1 MRAGGFILSVSPLSC
16 YSWLIMADA
25 RPIHTIALFPKL
37 QADTAA
43 AVYILKAFGETAF
56 PGIRNAQMV
65 FWSAS
70 KEGKTPAQWE
80 QEGYLLIDLGGQFD
94 HHHANQESG
103 RRTECV
109 ATLVA
114 KHLGVENH
122 PALKKLL
129 AWAKRDDLEGKGTIS
144 PDALDRA
151 FGLSGIIMSLNREY
165 AANPTRTLNILLE
178 IIHAHVRE
186 EFRRQVEF
194 PQEWQTL
201 QKTGKGKL
209 LNLKQGNAELRAAI
223 LESDNTSLP
232 GFLRAAEDVD
242 LIVQRRSSGH
252 TNIITKQLRSIDL
265 KPVVAAIRRAEA
277 QATSV
282 GLNLEQAEWEKPGRV
297 EALPMWFYDDAA
309 NTLQNGGVS
318 PQDIPPTRL
327 SLDQIVTILNTEIP
341 KGVIGSLKRK
351 KEQGQ

>member
-1 MRAGGFILSVSPLSC
+1 
-16 YSWLIMADA
+16 MADA
-25 RPIHTIALFPKL
+25 RPIHTIVLFPKL

-43 AVYILKAFGETAF
+43 AVYILKSFGETAF
-56 PGIRNAQMV
+56 PGIRKAEVV
-65 FWSAS
+65 FWSAP
-70 KEGKTPAQWE
+70 KEGKIPEQWE

-109 ATLVA
+109 STLVA

-129 AWAKRDDLEGKGTIS
+129 AWATRDDLEGKGTIS
-144 PDALDRA
+144 SDHLDRA

-165 AANPTRTLNILLE
+165 ALDPARILNLLLE

-194 PQEWQTL
+194 PAEWETL
-201 QKTGKGKL
+201 QKNGKGKIFHT
-209 LNLKQGNAELRAAI
+209 KQGNADLTIAVI
-223 LESDNTSLP
+223 ESDNTSLP
-232 GFLRAAEDVD
+232 GFLRASKDVD
-242 LIVQRRSSGH
+242 LIIQRRLSGH

-265 KPVVAAIRRAEA
+265 RPVVAALRRAEA
-277 QATSV
+277 KQKSLT
-282 GLNLEQAEWEKPGRV
+282 LNPSQEDWEKPGRM
-297 EALPMWFYDDAA
+297 EGLGEWFYDDAA
-309 NTLQNGGVS
+309 NTFQNGGVA
-318 PQDIPPTRL
+318 PQDIPPTCL
-327 SLDQIVTILNTEIP
+327 SLDQIVAILKEEIP

-351 KEQGQ
+351 KEQGK